1 MPLLFAILTLS
12 KPSSG
17 TDLILWWL
25 GVSRRLYLYN
35 PHFRSC
41 LPSMRTVES
50 FLTIRNMHYL
60 ARGTSPSFIIHQHQK
75 VTAECTLMFTH
86 AKSSRETT
94 KCVYAFT
101 QAHMCIRT
109 HTIPKCRCIP
119 SQHPALRHFS
129 SGLSYKI
136 ARETN

>member
-1 MPLLFAILTLS
+1 MQNYALFFAIVTLS
-12 KPSSG
+12 KSSSG

-25 GVSRRLYLYN
+25 VVSCRLYLYN

-41 LPSMRTVES
+41 LPSMRAVES

-94 KCVYAFT
+94 TVFMHSHKRTCAYAHIQYQTADGFPLNI
-101 QAHMCIRT
+101 Q
-109 HTIPKCRCIP
+109 P
-119 SQHPALRHFS
+119 
-129 SGLSYKI
+129 
-136 ARETN
+136 